1 MPCFLSCKSKS
12 VLAKPR
18 NTNARGPRYRPAE
31 ARSRGGSHHP
41 TSRVRSSFATT
52 LPSELAQCTSRS
64 RSYLDGIDDAAHRR
78 REAPPSAQHR
88 GLVTYEEHNDWLQR
102 RPSNDPIVCLPLK

>member
-1 MPCFLSCKSKS
+1 ALLCLLQERQFERVGGSQTTS
-12 VLAKPR
+12 R
-18 NTNARGPRYRPAE
+18 WNTNARGPRYRPAE

-64 RSYLDGIDDAAHRR
+64 RSRLDGIDDVAHRR
-78 REAPPSAQHR
+78 REAPAFAQHR
-88 GLVTYEEHNDWLQR
+88 GLATYEEHNDL
-102 RPSNDPIVCLPLK
+102 V